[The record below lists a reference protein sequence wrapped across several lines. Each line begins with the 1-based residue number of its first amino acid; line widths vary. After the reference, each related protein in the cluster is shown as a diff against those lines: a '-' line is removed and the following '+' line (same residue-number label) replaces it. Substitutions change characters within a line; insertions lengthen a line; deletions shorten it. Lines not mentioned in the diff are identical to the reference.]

1 MRAICSLNLVV
12 NLHQILTHEHDD
24 HVGGLSAVTSEFG
37 AIFLTT
43 MHRAASHP
51 AHSQALCPCTS
62 SARRETGRLPLLV
75 RRRCT
80 MDNI

>member
-1 MRAICSLNLVV
+1 MRAIYSINLLV

-37 AIFLTT
+37 AIFLTK
-43 MHRAASHP
+43 MHRGAPHP
-51 AHSQALCPCTS
+51 APPQALCPCTS

-80 MDNI
+80 MDNV